1 MEASKVWRVGK
12 IGACAFLIVASLGLA
27 ACGSDDSSDDSSDSI
42 TKAEFVAQANAIC
55 AESNKTIDAAEKEA
69 FSGGQPTQADAD
81 AFINDTL
88 LPEVESQINDI
99 EALPVPEGEEDQV
112 SAILDAANKGLE
124 EGKADPSAL
133 QGNGDPFAEA
143 NKLANAYG
151 MTECG
156 S

>member
-1 MEASKVWRVGK
+1 MSALKVGK
-12 IGACAFLIVASLGLA
+12 VGVCSFLIAASLGLA
-27 ACGSDDSSDDSSDSI
+27 ACGSDDSSSDDLSDSI
-42 TKAEFVAQANAIC
+42 TKADFVAQANEIC
-55 AESNKTIDAAEKEA
+55 AESNKTIDAGEKEA
-69 FSGGQPTQADAD
+69 FSGGQPTQADVD
-81 AFINDTL
+81 SFINDTL

-99 EALPVPEGEEDQV
+99 EALPVPEGEEDQIT
-112 SAILDAANKGLE
+112 AILDAANKGLE
-124 EGKADPSAL
+124 EGKADPASL